1 MCVNYLSGVDH
12 GTSDQSASLLRSNNY
27 CLSSAMG
34 SNTGFKGITCCC
46 CCLFFVAFFFVILF
60 YFLSVISCSD
70 IQRADKVVDC
80 RHRIRVNVVL
90 FCVHWSLAFMYLL
103 HTAMLV

>member
-12 GTSDQSASLLRSNNY
+12 GTSDQSASLLRSNN
-27 CLSSAMG
+27 CLSSAMCSHMG
-34 SNTGFKGITCCC
+34 IKGITCCC
-46 CCLFFVAFFFVILF
+46 FCLFFCSILYVILF

-90 FCVHWSLAFMYLL
+90 FCFHWSLVFLYLL
-103 HTAMLV
+103 HTAMLI